1 MAQTDGGSRRLDG
14 RADIE
19 AWLAE
24 RRQELD
30 ELLRQDELAQQ
41 RVQLTFDDLDE
52 EVAA

>member
-24 RRQELD
+24 RRRELD
-30 ELLRQDELAQQ
+30 ELLEQDELA
-41 RVQLTFDDLDE
+41 RLRAQLTLDLDD